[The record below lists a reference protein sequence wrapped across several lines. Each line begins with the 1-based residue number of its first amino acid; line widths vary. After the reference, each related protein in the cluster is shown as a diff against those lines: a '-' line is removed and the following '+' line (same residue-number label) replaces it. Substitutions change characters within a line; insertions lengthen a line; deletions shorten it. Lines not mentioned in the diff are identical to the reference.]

1 MPNKACKNSNLEIL
15 ASIRGNLSLPERR
28 YGARIIAV
36 NATLNSNA
44 NNFGKLATTNFAA
57 TNELPRQNIAD
68 SSIIKM
74 GACETPSANLRGEL
88 MWSTVGECVHDSIH

>member
-28 YGARIIAV
+28 YAARIIAV
-36 NATLNSNA
+36 NPTLNSNVK
-44 NNFGKLATTNFAA
+44 NFGKLATTNFAD

-68 SSIIKM
+68 SSIIKLR
-74 GACETPSANLRGEL
+74 ACETPIANLWGEL
-88 MWSTVGECVHDSIH
+88 IWSTVGECVHASI